1 MRFRAKGALCFLFL
15 CFAAICPG
23 LGQGRDQGAAMAPPE
38 RVSQKALRQ
47 NTALPRLL
55 TTNEGLAILGAA
67 LDSHFRSADYSA
79 DCSHFVHSIYE
90 RAGLP
95 YRYASSKDLYE
106 GTSEFRRVTNP
117 QVGDLA
123 VWRGHAG
130 VVVSPAE
137 HSFFSVLRSGPG
149 MDSYDSPYWRRR
161 GQPRFFRYVE
171 SVPSGSGSVL
181 IHTASWQPDSAEA
194 ADPTV
199 EDSGPDESE
208 AAAEVARDSGY
219 SAQPE
224 QTRSANPATARSLIV
239 NSAHPKPDQIKSAFL
254 QTFQDS
260 QLSDHEAELFSTA
273 QSVIAFENFQVKKV
287 HTSGSKGW
295 VEVEIDEV
303 ASIAGSDAEMRKH
316 SERQQWFL
324 SRRNSTSWEVAL
336 PQNTVYL
343 PQPIAVKVLA
353 HALAQLTE
361 DNPETANTRQ
371 EKVQLARLLNGLL
384 EN

>member
-1 MRFRAKGALCFLFL
+1 MQFHAKGTLCFVFV

-23 LGQGRDQGAAMAPPE
+23 LGQSRDQGAEQGPPE
-38 RVSQKALRQ
+38 RISLKTRRQ
-47 NTALPRLL
+47 NTPLRRLISP
-55 TTNEGLAILGAA
+55 NEGLAILSAA
-67 LDSHFRSADYSA
+67 LDSHHRRADYSA
-79 DCSHFVHSIYE
+79 DCSHLVHGIYE

-106 GTSEFRRVTNP
+106 GTDEFRRVTTP

-130 VVVSPAE
+130 IVVSPAE

-149 MDSYDSPYWRRR
+149 MDSYDAPYWKRR

-171 SVPSGSGSVL
+171 SAPSGAGSVL
-181 IHTASWQPDSAEA
+181 IHASWQPDSSA
-194 ADPTV
+194 APDPTA
-199 EDSGPDESE
+199 EDPAPDESE
-208 AAAEVARDSGY
+208 PAAETARDSGY

-224 QTRSANPATARSLIV
+224 KNRSENAATVRSLVV

-254 QTFQDS
+254 QTCQDS
-260 QLSDHEAELFSTA
+260 ELSGHEAELFNTA
-273 QSVIAFENFQVKKV
+273 QSVIAFDNFQVQKV
-287 HTSGSKGW
+287 HTSGNSGW

-303 ASIAGSDAEMRKH
+303 ASIAGSNAEMQKH
-316 SERQQWFL
+316 TERQRWFL
-324 SRRNSTSWEVAL
+324 SRRNSTSWEVVL
-336 PQNTVYL
+336 PQNMIYL
-343 PQPIAVKVLA
+343 PQRIAVKVLA
-353 HALAQLTE
+353 RALAQLTE
-361 DNPETANTRQ
+361 DNSETASTRQ